1 MNPGTL
7 IVVVGPS
14 GAGKDTLIDAARAA
28 RPDIFFPRRVITRP
42 EEAGGEAF
50 TGVSA
55 PEFAAREAAGGFAT
69 LWHAHGLAY
78 GIPCEIAPV
87 LASGRHVLFNGS
99 RSVIGALRATH
110 SGLRVIVVTA
120 APEVLA
126 ERLAARGREDAAD
139 IRARLARAGFATP
152 EGPDV
157 TVIDNGQ
164 PLDAAVAAFLA
175 ALPGPSA
182 ASASA
187 PAAPASM
194 PRKEPSRA

>member
-1 MNPGTL
+1 MSPGTL

-50 TGVSA
+50 TGVSVA
-55 PEFAAREAAGGFAT
+55 GFAAREAAGAFAT
-69 LWHAHGLAY
+69 LWHAHGLSY
-78 GIPCEIAPV
+78 GIPAEIGPM

-99 RSVIGALRATH
+99 RSVIDALRATH
-110 SGLRVIVVTA
+110 PALRVIVVTA

-126 ERLAARGREDAAD
+126 CRLAARGREDAEA
-139 IRARLARAGFATP
+139 IRRRLARAAFATP

-164 PLDAAVAAFLA
+164 PLPRAVADFLA
-175 ALPGPSA
+175 ALPPVPA
-182 ASASA
+182 VA
-187 PAAPASM
+187 PAPT
-194 PRKEPSRA
+194 RKEPSRA